1 MDHASLYQSKR
12 SLIAL
17 MALAVTCPIAQASDD
32 YGAVGASSAA
42 GTSYAGTVTGQ
53 SDVARRAMAR
63 REAQTQEA
71 MQLLSEGRNFYREGK
86 YKEALDKYNA
96 ANNLLPVAPMNDKR
110 RAAIANHIG
119 DASIAV
125 AQEYIKAGRYD
136 EAEKLLQNAIRLNPR
151 SAKLAQKT
159 LEYMKDPIRTNPAL
173 TPEHVKNVN
182 KVNVLL
188 HMAYGYYDLGD
199 YDKAIA
205 EFDKVLRID
214 PYNVAARRGQEAAT
228 KRRSMYYRAA
238 YDETRSWMLAEVDK
252 AWERPVPVE
261 VAAGSHIETA
271 NPVTEVNGATANLMK
286 LKSIILP
293 SVSFEDTTVED
304 ALEYLNRK
312 SIELDR
318 TPGPNG
324 ERGINF
330 VIKEAPV
337 AAAAP
342 AADSDDGEDWGEDGE
357 DGEDAAP
364 AAAPAASAGGIRS
377 RKVTNLKLNNVP
389 LLVVLQ
395 TICDGA
401 GLKFKPEE
409 YFVSILPAGGN
420 DIDLLPRTFSVPPN
434 FISALEA
441 ASGGEGGGSED
452 PFASDSD
459 SGSGLKARKSVL
471 ELLKMNAI
479 PFENGASAVYLPG
492 NSTLVVRNTSAAL
505 DMIEQLIEN
514 TRGTTKQVKIMTKF
528 VEVSQENT
536 EELGFDWIITPFSVS
551 NDRST
556 FLGGGTSENTGL
568 NATDFTQAPAGVNNW
583 PVNNNLRDSTGNP
596 LANGLAT
603 AGNRT
608 GDYAITRNSVD
619 NLLQS
624 INRDEAT
631 KKNPA
636 PGILS
641 LTGIFDEGSFQML
654 MRGLSQKKGS
664 DVLTAPSV
672 TAKPGETAKIEVIRE
687 FWYPTE
693 YEPPELSQS
702 YSPGNNGNWG
712 NNDDDDDN
720 NRGRAQVN
728 SFPVTPATPGVFE
741 MKPVGV
747 TLEVVPTLGD
757 DPYIIDLNFKPSIV
771 EFEGFVN
778 YGSPI
783 QSTGTD
789 AEGNPMSITLTEN
802 RIEQP
807 IFSKRSVETALYIYD
822 GHTVGIGG
830 LISESVQ
837 TVEDKVPIFGD
848 LPLIGRFFRS
858 NSDNHIK
865 KNLMIFV
872 TGQII
877 DATGQ
882 PIHGAGAANAAAAPA
897 DAAGIPGDDG
907 LLPAPM

>member
-17 MALAVTCPIAQASDD
+17 MALAVTCPFAQASDD
-32 YGAVGASSAA
+32 YGSVGASTAA
-42 GTSYAGTVTGQ
+42 GTSYAGTMSGE
-53 SDVARRAMAR
+53 SSIARRAMAR
-63 REAQTQEA
+63 REAKTQEA
-71 MQLLSEGRNFYREGK
+71 MQLLNEGRELYREGK
-86 YKEALDKYNA
+86 FEDALKKYKEAEA
-96 ANNLLPVAPMNDKR
+96 TLPIAPMNEQR
-110 RAAIANHIG
+110 RKAMNDHIG
-119 DASIAV
+119 DGSVAV

-136 EAEKLLQNAIRLNPR
+136 EAEQLLQDAIRLNPR
-151 SAKLAQKT
+151 SVKLAKKT

-173 TPEHVKNVN
+173 TPQHVKNVN
-182 KVNVLL
+182 QVNTLL

-199 YDKAIA
+199 YDKAIS
-205 EFDKVLRID
+205 EFNKVLRID
-214 PYNVAARRGQEAAT
+214 PYNVAARRGQET
-228 KRRSMYYRAA
+228 CNRRRSAYYNAA
-238 YDETRSWMLAEVDK
+238 YDETRSHMLAEVDK
-252 AWERPVPVE
+252 AWERPIPAE
-261 VAAGSHIETA
+261 IPAGSSTT
-271 NPVTEVNGATANLMK
+271 NNMPNSDVNGATANLMK

-293 SVSFEDTTVED
+293 SINLEDTTVED
-304 ALEYLNRK
+304 AIEYLRSK
-312 SIELDR
+312 SKELDQNMSA
-318 TPGPNG
+318 NG
-324 ERGINF
+324 SRGLNF
-330 VIKEAPV
+330 VINDSSPTSS
-337 AAAAP
+337 AP
-342 AADSDDGEDWGEDGE
+342 AASEEEDWGEEEEGE
-357 DGEDAAP
+357 ETEETTSVPTAE
-364 AAAPAASAGGIRS
+364 SIRT
-377 RKVTNLKLNNVP
+377 KKIAKLQLNNVP
-389 LLVVLQ
+389 MLEV
-395 TICDGA
+395 
-401 GLKFKPEE
+401 LKFICRQANLSYKVEE
-409 YFVSILPAGGN
+409 FAITIQPGGSN
-420 DIDLLPRTFSVPPN
+420 DMDLYPRTFSVPPN
-434 FISALEA
+434 FISSLSS
-441 ASGGEGGGSED
+441 SGSSDAGMDD
-452 PFASDSD
+452 PFADT
-459 SGSGLKARKSVL
+459 GSGGSSLKPRKSPL
-471 ELLKMNAI
+471 EILKQNGI
-479 PFENGASAVYLPG
+479 PFPEGASAIYLPG
-492 NSTLVVRNTSAAL
+492 TSSLVVRNTATAL
-505 DMIEQLIEN
+505 DMIEQLIEQ
-514 TRGTTKQVKIMTKF
+514 TRGKNTQIKILTKF

-536 EELGFDWIITPFSVS
+536 EELGFDWVITPFSVS

-583 PVNNNLRDSTGNP
+583 PINNNLRDSSGQP
-596 LANGLAT
+596 LANGYAT

-608 GDYAITRNSVD
+608 GDYAINRNSVD

-672 TAKPGETAKIEVIRE
+672 TAKSGETAKIEVIRE

-693 YEPPELSQS
+693 YEPPELSNS
-702 YSPGNNGNWG
+702 YSNGGWGNN
-712 NNDDDDDN
+712 NNDDDDDEQ
-720 NRGRAQVN
+720 GRAQVN

-747 TLEVVPTLGD
+747 TLEVVPTVGD
-757 DPYIIDLNFKPSIV
+757 DPYLIDLNFKPSIV

-807 IFSKRSVETALYIYD
+807 IFSKRSVETALFIYD

-882 PIHGAGAANAAAAPA
+882 PIHGASAPASTAADHGAAAM
-897 DAAGIPGDDG
+897 PGNDG
-907 LLPAPM
+907 LLPPM

>member
-42 GTSYAGTVTGQ
+42 GTSYAGTITGQ
-53 SDVARRAMAR
+53 STAARRAMAR
-63 REAQTQEA
+63 REAETQEA
-71 MQLLSEGRNFYREGK
+71 MQLLNKGRQEYRDKNFEAALSR
-86 YKEALDKYNA
+86 YKEALSR
-96 ANNLLPVAPMNDKR
+96 LPKAPMNDQREK
-110 RAAIANHIG
+110 AIIDHIA

-125 AQEYIKAGRYD
+125 AQEYIKAGRFD
-136 EAEKLLQNAIRLNPR
+136 EAEKLLQYAISKNPR
-151 SAKLAQKT
+151 NAKLAQQT
-159 LEYMKDPIRTNPAL
+159 LDFMKDPIRTNQSL

-214 PYNVAARRGQEAAT
+214 PYNVAARRGQETAT
-228 KRRSMYYRAA
+228 KRRALYYKAA
-238 YDETRSWMLAEVDK
+238 YDETRSWMLAEVDR
-252 AWERPVPVE
+252 AWERPVPAE
-261 VAAGSHIETA
+261 IAIGEHIETA

-293 SVSFEDTTVED
+293 SVNFEDTTVED
-304 ALEYLNRK
+304 ALDYLNRK
-312 SIELDR
+312 SKELDP

-342 AADSDDGEDWGEDGE
+342 AASEDGEDWGEDGE

-364 AAAPAASAGGIRS
+364 AAAPVAASSGIRS
-377 RKVTNLKLNNVP
+377 RKVSNLKLSNVP

-395 TICDGA
+395 TICDSA

-409 YFVSILPAGGN
+409 FFVSILPAGGN

-441 ASGGEGGGSED
+441 ASGGEGGGSDD
-452 PFASDSD
+452 PFADSGD
-459 SGSGLKARKSVL
+459 GGSGLKARKSVL

-568 NATDFTQAPAGVNNW
+568 NASDFTQAPSGVSNW
-583 PVNNNLRDSTGNP
+583 PVNSNLRDSTGNA

-603 AGNRT
+603 ACNRT

-641 LTGIFDEGSFQML
+641 LTGIFDEGAFQML

-693 YEPPELSQS
+693 YEPPELSNS
-702 YSPGNNGNWG
+702 YSNGGWGNNN
-712 NNDDDDDN
+712 NNDDDDEQ
-720 NRGRAQVN
+720 GRAQVN

-807 IFSKRSVETALYIYD
+807 IFSKRSVETALFIYD

-882 PIHGAGAANAAAAPA
+882 PIHGATSASATAAPA
-897 DAAGIPGDDG
+897 DAAGIPGNDG